1 MFFKIYTH
9 VHVYTYCTYTYH
21 THVYISIFF
30 CWYIYICIYTYKYSF
45 IYIYIYITLFF
56 GYYRWTRSQAPR
68 WGNDFYL
75 SWEFLCQW
83 HSNEIIIVLVSRI
96 ITRTFH
102 ICIHITGFF
111 GSYFFLQFC
120 ISSSEMT
127 SASKMSCCKE
137 FLSNLPEILDLVKL

>member
-1 MFFKIYTH
+1 MFKYIHMCMYTLTVLTHITHTCIYL
-9 VHVYTYCTYTYH
+9 YFLL
-21 THVYISIFF
+21 I
-30 CWYIYICIYTYKYSF
+30 YIYICIYTYKYSF
-45 IYIYIYITLFF
+45 IYIYTYTFF
-56 GYYRWTRSQAPR
+56 RILSLNKKQAPR